1 MLKLNNNVII
11 LPNSN
16 NATLLVGTFRRRVLH
31 KPHSHKKSLL
41 NTKKFPIYI
50 NQYLKKDH
58 FINIFILTGK
68 YISSNKDQCSIF
80 M

>member
-1 MLKLNNNVII
+1 MSRNAKLNNVII

-16 NATLLVGTFRRRVLH
+16 NAILLVGVFRWRVLH

-41 NTKKFPIYI
+41 NTKKSPRDI

-58 FINIFILTGK
+58 IEIIFILIGK
-68 YISSNKDQCSIF
+68 HISSNKD
-80 M
+80 